1 MLKTERVKTHVVFPA
16 NLLKAIDK
24 TVGGRKRSKFIVEAA
39 KEKLEELKI
48 QQALE
53 EAAGCWRDENHPDL
67 KTQKDI
73 SAYLKKAREITEK
86 RVKRFSE

>member
-1 MLKTERVKTHVVFPA
+1 MLKTERVNTHVVFPA